1 MHSRNLLSAD
11 VVFLGMT
18 TKICSDVSQTQ
29 HFESLKVRL
38 CQDIRRI
45 STNLKNYTKPLVTGH
60 RAGQAGKG
68 VKFSHRATFF
78 AMKYLA

>member
-1 MHSRNLLSAD
+1 MHSGNLSAD
-11 VVFLGMT
+11 MVYLGMT
-18 TKICSDVSQTQ
+18 TKICSDVSQPQ
-29 HFESLKVRL
+29 HFELLIFRI
-38 CQDIRRI
+38 CHEIRRI

>member
-1 MHSRNLLSAD
+1 MHSGNLSAD
-11 VVFLGMT
+11 MVYLGMT
-18 TKICSDVSQTQ
+18 TKICSDVSQNQ
-29 HFESLKVRL
+29 HFESLKVRM
-38 CQDIRRI
+38 CQEIRRI
-45 STNLKNYTKPLVTGH
+45 STNLKTYPKPLVAGH